1 MKLKKDFVL
10 RRLADCNVVLSIG
23 EGAAN
28 FNQMTTLN
36 ETGRFLWEQL
46 QTEKTIDQLVAAL
59 QEEYEVDE
67 QNAYQH
73 VQAFTNKLKEEGYL
87 E

>member
-46 QTEKTIDQLVAAL
+46 QTEQTMDQLVSAL
-59 QEEYEVDE
+59 REEYEVDE
-67 QNAYQH
+67 QTAYQH

>member
-67 QNAYQH
+67 QTAYQH

>member
-46 QTEKTIDQLVAAL
+46 QTEQTMDQLVSVL
-59 QEEYEVDE
+59 REEYEVDE
-67 QNAYQH
+67 QTAYQH

>member
-1 MKLKKDFVL
+1 MKLKRDFVL

-46 QTEKTIDQLVAAL
+46 QTEQTMDQLVSAL
-59 QEEYEVDE
+59 REEYEVDE
-67 QNAYQH
+67 TTAYQH

>member
-1 MKLKKDFVL
+1 MKVRKEFVL

-46 QTEKTIDQLVAAL
+46 QTEKTVNQLVSAL
-59 QEEYEVDE
+59 REEYEVDE
-67 QNAYQH
+67 KTAYQH